1 MFFGNKLLR
10 KEGKIINDTRKHVS
24 KSKKCLRKII
34 GNKEIYY
41 LDNCY
46 ISFDTTKSLLVVGAL
61 DRKTIYSMNCA
72 FSQDRAQ
79 QVRFHRFSE
88 LLDVAR
94 RVYEDLEKS
103 KSKNDKMQKAQE
115 KVIKKA
121 KEQQEQVQLAE
132 KVCRWFRSL

>member
-1 MFFGNKLLR
+1 
-10 KEGKIINDTRKHVS
+10 
-24 KSKKCLRKII
+24 
-34 GNKEIYY
+34 
-41 LDNCY
+41 
-46 ISFDTTKSLLVVGAL
+46 
-61 DRKTIYSMNCA
+61 MNCA